1 MPGLS
6 FGLLTIATNGY
17 TKYLPD
23 LIQSASLNLE
33 KFPNYCHYIFTDD
46 VTYVENLMKRFP
58 SVNYEAI
65 HIPNY
70 GWPDATLLRYEIYS
84 KNRNLLTRDIL
95 MHIDS
100 DMYFISRLDFEIPP
114 LEWANGMAFVEHPG
128 FFKPKLYDF
137 SIRAFRSRIRAIAIG
152 GYGDWETSK
161 QSTAFT
167 PRMRRKRYVCG
178 GAWFGFREQFLDLC
192 EVARRNVDKDKRN
205 GVIAKWHDESHLNR
219 LTSLQEKSTILSSR
233 YCYDP
238 QYGKS
243 LNGPILLAVDKSK
256 SLIDQLRF
264 LKKV

>member
-1 MPGLS
+1 
-6 FGLLTIATNGY
+6 
-17 TKYLPD
+17 
-23 LIQSASLNLE
+23 
-33 KFPNYCHYIFTDD
+33 
-46 VTYVENLMKRFP
+46 
-58 SVNYEAI
+58 
-65 HIPNY
+65 
-70 GWPDATLLRYEIYS
+70 
-84 KNRNLLTRDIL
+84 
-95 MHIDS
+95 
-100 DMYFISRLDFEIPP
+100 
-114 LEWANGMAFVEHPG
+114 
-128 FFKPKLYDF
+128 
-137 SIRAFRSRIRAIAIG
+137 
-152 GYGDWETSK
+152 
-161 QSTAFT
+161 
-167 PRMRRKRYVCG
+167 MRRKRYVCG